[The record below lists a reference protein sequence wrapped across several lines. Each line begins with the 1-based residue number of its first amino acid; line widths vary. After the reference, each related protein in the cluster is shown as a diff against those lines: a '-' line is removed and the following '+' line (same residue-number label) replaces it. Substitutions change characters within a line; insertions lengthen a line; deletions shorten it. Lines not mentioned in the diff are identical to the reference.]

1 MLSSHQE
8 ADMKPGNDR
17 LDPMFVGEH
26 PALDFLNSSAAP
38 KGTLID
44 WLDTEA
50 SLVDWLERS
59 GLCKKEE
66 LARVCDGARASDFAK
81 ALHEIHAF
89 RDAFRAFVQMAAGQ
103 AEMPLAH
110 PMIER
115 INDILRSRPL
125 KMQIETS
132 QPLDGQNQA
141 PVLNTK
147 YELAAPW
154 DLLPRIAEAC
164 ARLICEADFT
174 YVRNCEGPTCTL
186 YFLDISKN
194 HKRRW
199 CSMKICGN
207 RAKAAA
213 HRRAKAAPETK

>member
-1 MLSSHQE
+1 MRSE
-8 ADMKPGNDR
+8 NDR
-17 LDPMFVGEH
+17 LDAMFVGEH
-26 PALDFLNSSAAP
+26 PALDFLNSIAAP

-44 WLDTEA
+44 WLETEA
-50 SLVDWLERS
+50 CLLDWLEQS
-59 GLCKKEE
+59 GLCEKAE
-66 LARVCDGARASDFAK
+66 LARVCDGARSGDFAR

-89 RDAFRAFVQMAAGQ
+89 RDAFRAFVQMTAGQ
-103 AEMPLAH
+103 GELPFEHPLVS
-110 PMIER
+110 R

-125 KMQIETS
+125 KMQIQTS
-132 QPLDGQNQA
+132 QPPNGQK
-141 PVLNTK
+141 PTLVLSTK
-147 YELAAPW
+147 YELNTPQ
-154 DLLPRIAEAC
+154 DLLPRIAETC

-199 CSMKICGN
+199 CSMKVCGN

-213 HRRAKAAPETK
+213 HRKAKAAP

>member
-1 MLSSHQE
+1 
-8 ADMKPGNDR
+8 MKPENNR
-17 LDPMFVGEH
+17 LDAMFVGEH
-26 PALDFLNSSAAP
+26 PALDFLNSVAAP
-38 KGTLID
+38 KGKLID

-50 SLVDWLERS
+50 SLLGWLEQS
-59 GLCKKEE
+59 GLCEKAE
-66 LARVCDGARASDFAK
+66 LARVCEGAREGDFAK

-89 RDAFRAFVQMAAGQ
+89 RDAFRAFVQMTAGQ
-103 AEMPLAH
+103 DELPLAH

-115 INDILRSRPL
+115 INDILRDRPL
-125 KMQIETS
+125 KMQIDIS
-132 QPLDGQNQA
+132 PPPNGQRRVLALRTRFELNA
-141 PVLNTK
+141 PR
-147 YELAAPW
+147 
-154 DLLPRIAEAC
+154 DLLPRIAEVC

-213 HRRAKAAPETK
+213 HRRAKAAS